1 MMSFEAAQAA
11 LLGDLVALPPEEVRL
26 TQALGRT
33 LAADTYSL
41 VDLPPF
47 DHSTMDGYALCTS
60 DLSKGP
66 LPLHG
71 ESRTGQVPPVFMGG
85 STMRIFTGAM
95 VPTGANAV
103 VMQERVATQNNR
115 ITFPEGVQA
124 GQNIRVQGSDLRA
137 GALLLGAGTV
147 LGPAQLG
154 LLASGEHAKVLVCPK
169 PRVAIVATGD
179 ELRDP
184 GGGAPGT
191 IADSNSVALSAMV
204 ARAGGDCVR
213 VLRVPDTLSLAT
225 RAVADAL
232 SEVDLLVV
240 VGGVSV
246 GEHDVTKAALEGA
259 GVALDFWRVAMK
271 PGRPMLVGRRGETR
285 VLGLPGNPA
294 SALVVFGLFGVPYL
308 RARAGQ
314 PGASQPLQ
322 RALREP
328 LTREPGRREFFRAVV
343 TDSDVTL
350 VREQA
355 SGSILGMAKA
365 NALVSIAPDVG
376 QLPAGAMVDVFGYDA
391 LGLDT

>member
-11 LLGDLVALPPEEVRL
+11 LLGDLVALPAEEIRL
-26 TQALGRT
+26 AQALGRT

-47 DHSTMDGYALCTS
+47 DHSTMDGYALCAA
-60 DLSKGP
+60 DLAKGP

-71 ESRTGQVPPVFMGG
+71 ESRTGQVPPALMGG
-85 STMRIFTGAM
+85 SAMRIFTGAM
-95 VPTGANAV
+95 VPSGANAV
-103 VMQERVATQNNR
+103 VMQERVATQDNR
-115 ITFPEGVQA
+115 VTFPEGVQA
-124 GQNIRVQGSDLRA
+124 GQNIRAQGSDLRA

-191 IADSNSVALSAMV
+191 IADSNSVALAAMV
-204 ARAGGDCVR
+204 TRTGGECVR
-213 VLRVPDTLSLAT
+213 ALRVPDTLSLAT
-225 RAVADAL
+225 RAITEAL

-271 PGRPMLVGRRGETR
+271 PGKPMLVGRRGETR

-294 SALVVFGLFGVPYL
+294 SAMVVFALFGVPYL
-308 RARAGQ
+308 RARAGR
-314 PGASQPLQ
+314 PAPPRLGQ
-322 RALREP
+322 RALHEP
-328 LTREPGRREFFRAVV
+328 LAREPGRREFFRAVV
-343 TDSDVTL
+343 TGDQVTL

-355 SGSILGMAKA
+355 SGSALGMAKA
-365 NALVSIAPDVG
+365 NALVSIAPDVS
-376 QLPAGAMVDVFGYDA
+376 QLPAGALVDVLGYDA
-391 LGLDT
+391 LGLDA